1 MVRILHVLGGLNR
14 GGAETMVMNIYRSID
29 HNKFQFDFIIHN
41 NTEKDYRD
49 EIEMLGGR
57 IYVFPEFKGYNFI
70 MYRNKWDRFLDEH
83 PEYSIVHSHV
93 RSYASIFF
101 PIVKRHGLKTI
112 IHSHSTSN
120 GFGIKSVIKKILQK
134 PLAKQA
140 NYLFA
145 CSNMSGEWLFG
156 KKAVK
161 KSNYYLVKNS
171 IDANKYRFN
180 IGVRKKYREELGIE
194 NKIVFGH
201 VGRLTEPKN
210 HSYLLKVFK
219 EILERLPNAVLIIVG
234 DGELKDKIGEDIR
247 KMKLQ
252 DYVYMLGTRNDIAN
266 ILQSMDVFLFPSL
279 WEGLPVTVLEAQ
291 AAGLP
296 CIISD
301 TITDEVKMSSDIVYL
316 PIKNSVDL
324 WVSSA
329 LKEVNK
335 RYLQGTDA
343 VIAGGFDV
351 GETANWLMD
360 FYRGL
365 IYE

>member
-41 NTEKDYRD
+41 NTEKDYQD

-57 IYVFPEFKGYNFI
+57 IYVFPAFKGYNFI

-101 PIVKRHGLKTI
+101 PIVKRHGLKNI

-120 GFGIKSVIKKILQK
+120 GFGIKSLIKKILQK
-134 PLAKQA
+134 PLVKQA
-140 NYLFA
+140 DYLFA
-145 CSNMSGEWLFG
+145 CSNVSGEWLFG
-156 KKAVK
+156 KRAVK
-161 KSNYYLVKNS
+161 KNNYFLVKNS
-171 IDANKYRFN
+171 IDVNKYRFN
-180 IGVRKKYREELGIE
+180 TGIRNKYREELCIE
-194 NKIVFGH
+194 NKVVFGH

-210 HSYLLKVFK
+210 HIYLLKVFK
-219 EILERLPNAVLIIVG
+219 EILERSPDSVLVIVG
-234 DGELKDKIGEDIR
+234 DGELKNKIIDEI
-247 KMKLQ
+247 KKLKLQ

-266 ILQSMDVFLFPSL
+266 ILQCIDVFLFPSL
-279 WEGLPVTVLEAQ
+279 WEGLPITVLEAQ

-301 TITDEVKMSSDIVYL
+301 TITDEVKLLSNIVCL

-324 WVSSA
+324 WATSA
-329 LKEVNK
+329 LNEVDK
-335 RYLQGTDA
+335 RYPQGADA
-343 VIAGGFDV
+343 VIEGGFDV
-351 GETANWLMD
+351 GETAKWLMD